1 MHYRQLGESGLT
13 VSAVS
18 LGCNNFGGT
27 PVNADTGTVYG
38 LMDLEQ
44 TRAVVNAA
52 FEAGITLF
60 DTADVYG
67 RGGSEEYLGEILKDR
82 RHQVVIAT
90 KWGSGMD
97 GRHDIAWGSRRYIH
111 QAVDASLRRLQTD
124 YIDLYQM
131 HWPDKRTPIAETID
145 TLDGLV
151 HAGKIRYFGSS
162 HFTGWQVADS
172 DWTARSLGKQ
182 RFVAAQNHYSLLE
195 RTAETELIPACVRFG
210 VGLLP
215 YFPLA
220 NGLLTGKYRRDR
232 PAPTGTRLAGQNIT
246 AATYDRIEAL
256 SAFAAE
262 RGISLLDV
270 AIGAIAANPA
280 VSSVVTGATKP
291 EQISANAAA
300 VQWVPV
306 AEDFARLAEI
316 LV

>member
-1 MHYRQLGESGLT
+1 MQYRQLGDSGLT
-13 VSAVS
+13 VSVVS
-18 LGCNNFGGT
+18 LGCNNFGGA
-27 PVNADTGTVYG
+27 PVNAATGTVYG
-38 LMDLEQ
+38 LLDLDQ

-52 FEAGITLF
+52 FDAGITLF

-67 RGGSEEYLGEILKDR
+67 RGGSETYLGEILKDR
-82 RHQVVIAT
+82 RHQAVIAT
-90 KWGSGMD
+90 KWGSGMED
-97 GRHDIAWGSRRYIH
+97 RHDIAWGSRRYIH

-131 HWPDKRTPIAETID
+131 HWPDRRTPIAETID
-145 TLDGLV
+145 ALDGLV
-151 HAGKIRYFGSS
+151 HSGKIRYFGSS
-162 HFTGWQVADS
+162 HFTGWQVADA

-182 RFVAAQNHYSLLE
+182 RFVAAQNHYSLLA
-195 RTAETELIPACVRFG
+195 RAAEAELIPACVRFG

-232 PAPTGTRLAGQNIT
+232 PAPAGTRLAGQNID

-256 SAFAAE
+256 SAFASE

-280 VSSVVTGATKP
+280 VSAVITGATKP
-291 EQISANAAA
+291 EQIRANAAA
-300 VQWVPV
+300 AAWVPS